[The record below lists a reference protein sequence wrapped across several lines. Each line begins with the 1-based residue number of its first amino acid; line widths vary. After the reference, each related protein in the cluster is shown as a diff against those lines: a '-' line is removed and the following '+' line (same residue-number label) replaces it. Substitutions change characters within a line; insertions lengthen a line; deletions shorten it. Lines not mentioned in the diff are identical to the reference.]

1 VLRPIF
7 LAAVFAALSLPSFA
21 GDRFERRHHDGYRH
35 HSRDWREFD
44 RYSGDVN
51 IVSIP
56 GVGSWSLGSFGRAGS
71 VRFVETTGLQP
82 EPLMIDVRALPGG
95 NECSMENGVCVIRP

>member
-7 LAAVFAALSLPSFA
+7 LAAALAAISIPSFA
-21 GDRFERRHHDGYRH
+21 GDRSELRHRGDVRH
-35 HSRDWREFD
+35 QSREWREFD
-44 RYSGDVN
+44 RYSGDVD

-56 GVGSWSLGSFGRAGS
+56 GVGSWSLGSVGS
-71 VRFVETTGLQP
+71 VRYIDATDVRP
-82 EPLMIDVRALPGG
+82 EPLMIDVDLLPGG